1 MVRYET
7 VVVIFKSKHRYKC
20 TSRFNS
26 HNDRPLWYTPM
37 RKYSASEQRRQQ
49 LKRERRQREGAI
61 LQQINRPKTT
71 SKPANDVTVAQR
83 GVHRGREWYSK

>member
-1 MVRYET
+1 
-7 VVVIFKSKHRYKC
+7 
-20 TSRFNS
+20 
-26 HNDRPLWYTPM
+26 M

-71 SKPANDVTVAQR
+71 SKPANDVTVSQR

>member
-1 MVRYET
+1 
-7 VVVIFKSKHRYKC
+7 
-20 TSRFNS
+20 
-26 HNDRPLWYTPM
+26 M

-71 SKPANDVTVAQR
+71 SKPANYVTVAQR

>member
-1 MVRYET
+1 M
-7 VVVIFKSKHRYKC
+7 S
-20 TSRFNS
+20 
-26 HNDRPLWYTPM
+26 
-37 RKYSASEQRRQQ
+37 KYSASEQRRQQ

-71 SKPANDVTVAQR
+71 SKPANDVTVVQR

>member
-1 MVRYET
+1 
-7 VVVIFKSKHRYKC
+7 
-20 TSRFNS
+20 
-26 HNDRPLWYTPM
+26 
-37 RKYSASEQRRQQ
+37 EQRRQQ

-83 GVHRGREWYSK
+83 GVHRGREWYSKMKKKHKLSASDYVALHCLNCVICAITI